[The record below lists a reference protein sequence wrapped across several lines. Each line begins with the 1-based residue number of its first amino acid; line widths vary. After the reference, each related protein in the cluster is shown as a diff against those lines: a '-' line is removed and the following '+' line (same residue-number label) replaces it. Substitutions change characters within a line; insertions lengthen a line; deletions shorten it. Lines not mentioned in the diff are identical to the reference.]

1 MPPQSDI
8 GLLRIGPNIGH
19 IKLFISFIQTLSI
32 SHFRKKSEFS
42 FGQVCALKLKFE
54 WLGRFQLRCRS
65 MNFRGTV
72 KLGDKERFNKEQI
85 GVKEPFPVTKFI
97 PIRNIWC

>member
-1 MPPQSDI
+1 MPPQSGTSHFDA
-8 GLLRIGPNIGH
+8 LN
-19 IKLFISFIQTLSI
+19 SFIQILLTS
-32 SHFRKKSEFS
+32 SSENKSEFS